1 MIGSCI
7 FANGKRGKN
16 VFPFFAVVSAILLP
30 LVACSHIDEDERLI
44 YVKPEA
50 AKRTVLLED
59 FTGQRCVNCPK
70 GTAVIHQLEEDYGNA
85 VVAVGIYSGSFG
97 KTAAGRLLP
106 LTTETGNEYF
116 DHWKLNEQPI
126 GMVNRHGAVNYP
138 NWTRDVKEELAK
150 PAPLTIGLEATA
162 DGDKMIITLNE
173 EGTDGTV
180 TGKLQVWVVEDSIV
194 ATQTRH
200 DPIDNDNVTIND
212 QNYVHNH
219 VLRTAVNG
227 TWGDDFTIGE
237 GERKTQTMTQTLD
250 ASWNV
255 ANLSVVA
262 FVYNDSGVQQAAKAP
277 VAY

>member
-1 MIGSCI
+1 
-7 FANGKRGKN
+7 
-16 VFPFFAVVSAILLP
+16 
-30 LVACSHIDEDERLI
+30 
-44 YVKPEA
+44 
-50 AKRTVLLED
+50 
-59 FTGQRCVNCPK
+59 
-70 GTAVIHQLEEDYGNA
+70 
-85 VVAVGIYSGSFG
+85 
-97 KTAAGRLLP
+97 
-106 LTTETGNEYF
+106 
-116 DHWKLNEQPI
+116 
-126 GMVNRHGAVNYP
+126 
-138 NWTRDVKEELAK
+138 
-150 PAPLTIGLEATA
+150 
-162 DGDKMIITLNE
+162 MIITLNE